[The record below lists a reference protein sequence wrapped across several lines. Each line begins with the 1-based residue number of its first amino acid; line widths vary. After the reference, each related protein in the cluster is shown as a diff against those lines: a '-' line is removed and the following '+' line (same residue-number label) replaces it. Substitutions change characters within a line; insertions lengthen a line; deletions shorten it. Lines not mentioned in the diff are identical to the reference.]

1 MKSGGNITS
10 AAEMKAALDSENGV
24 TGCQV
29 AHVEVGNSDDII
41 ISQKIRGLTKISNV
55 QFNYNHSITY
65 WKNYNIGKGQTIS
78 MISHHLN
85 STLTVV
91 SDFKPP
97 VNFYGTITKPITAL
111 SENDEDNHDVELHC
125 PDPQCDV
132 ILRSYSSLNDHCLI
146 GNHHYLSTFD
156 AIRMKWKETCLD
168 VTSTAYK
175 RTSDAYASSAP
186 ENTLMKGWAL
196 KRDRKNTRFSDNV
209 KEF

>member
-1 MKSGGNITS
+1 MVKTS
-10 AAEMKAALDSENGV
+10 AAEMKDALDSKNGV

-29 AHVEVGNSDDII
+29 AHVEVGNSDII
-41 ISQKIRGLTKISNV
+41 ISQKIRGITEISNV

-65 WKNYNIGKGQTIS
+65 CMNYNIGKGQTIS
-78 MISHHLN
+78 MISHHFN

-146 GNHHYLSTFD
+146 GITTTFLLL
-156 AIRMKWKETCLD
+156 IPYE
-168 VTSTAYK
+168 
-175 RTSDAYASSAP
+175 
-186 ENTLMKGWAL
+186 
-196 KRDRKNTRFSDNV
+196 
-209 KEF
+209 